1 LTNGKKPT
9 ILKMKKRII
18 LSPNQ
23 EKKINKA
30 IADYK
35 AFKKIKKLLNTYK
48 GKSFKILK
56 IKQLVKNKLK

>member
-1 LTNGKKPT
+1 MRKK
-9 ILKMKKRII
+9 II
-18 LSPNQ
+18 LTPIQ
-23 EKKINKA
+23 KRKINKT

-35 AFKKIKKLLNTYK
+35 AFKKIGKLLNTYN

>member
-1 LTNGKKPT
+1 
-9 ILKMKKRII
+9 MKKRII

-35 AFKKIKKLLNTYK
+35 AFKKIEKLLNTYN

>member
-1 LTNGKKPT
+1 
-9 ILKMKKRII
+9 MRKRII
-18 LSPNQ
+18 ICPNQ

-30 IADYK
+30 IAEHK
-35 AFKKIKKLLNTYK
+35 AFKKIEKLLNTYN

>member
-1 LTNGKKPT
+1 
-9 ILKMKKRII
+9 MKKKII
-18 LSPNQ
+18 LSPSQ

-30 IADYK
+30 ISEYK
-35 AFKKIKKLLNTYK
+35 AFKKIENLLNTYK

>member
-1 LTNGKKPT
+1 MRKK
-9 ILKMKKRII
+9 II
-18 LSPNQ
+18 LSPIQ

-30 IADYK
+30 IADNK
-35 AFKKIKKLLNTYK
+35 AFKKIEKLLNTYN

>member
-1 LTNGKKPT
+1 
-9 ILKMKKRII
+9 MKKKII

-30 IADYK
+30 ISEYK
-35 AFKKIKKLLNTYK
+35 AFKKIENLLNTYK